1 MQWGKAGDIIIAAS
15 PTEVKIVNIGEKIAK
30 ARKDKGWTQAELG
43 DKIHVTFQ
51 AVSKWERGESSPDF
65 ETICELSEV
74 LNVPITYFGGKPV
87 ETEKK
92 EVAAAQT
99 TRVVSEYKPVLAV
112 CEKCNK
118 PIYDGDKIVRY
129 HVGHTQHIKC
139 SDCNKK
145 EIDEKRAAAVENGKK
160 RRIHS
165 FIWTSLVSIAGI
177 ILSACLLSGTAMIA
191 GIVCSI
197 VAFPLLACLIL
208 YNNCVATVVAEIVVW
223 SAVKFPGIIFSFSI
237 DGFIFLITMKI
248 LFFLIGALLTVACT
262 VLSAIVGGFVSI
274 FVYPF
279 AIRKNFTNPEIGEYS
294 DFD

>member
-1 MQWGKAGDIIIAAS
+1 
-15 PTEVKIVNIGEKIAK
+15 
-30 ARKDKGWTQAELG
+30 
-43 DKIHVTFQ
+43 
-51 AVSKWERGESSPDF
+51 
-65 ETICELSEV
+65 
-74 LNVPITYFGGKPV
+74 
-87 ETEKK
+87 
-92 EVAAAQT
+92 
-99 TRVVSEYKPVLAV
+99 
-112 CEKCNK
+112 
-118 PIYDGDKIVRY
+118 
-129 HVGHTQHIKC
+129 
-139 SDCNKK
+139 
-145 EIDEKRAAAVENGKK
+145 
-160 RRIHS
+160 
-165 FIWTSLVSIAGI
+165 
-177 ILSACLLSGTAMIA
+177 MIA